1 MKIMNANKE
10 DIDKLIK
17 ETLTQEEA
25 RFYDE
30 LEEQGLWGMIGS
42 IFQGKLGWLV
52 ILMNIINLIVFG
64 ILIYCV
70 IQFFNV
76 TETNELIKWA
86 LGIVICLNFNT
97 MIKLYAWMQMDKNA
111 ILREM
116 KRLELQVSSL
126 SGKMSE

>member
-1 MKIMNANKE
+1 MKNNTE
-10 DIDKLIK
+10 EIDALIK

-25 RFYDE
+25 KFYDE

-42 IFQGKLGWLV
+42 LFQGKLGWFV
-52 ILMNIINLIVFG
+52 VLMNGVNLIIFG
-64 ILIYCV
+64 ILIYCL

-76 TETNELIKWA
+76 TDTNELIKWG
-86 LGIVICLNFNT
+86 LGIIICLIFNT

>member
-1 MKIMNANKE
+1 MKNNTE
-10 DIDKLIK
+10 EIDKLIK

-25 RFYDE
+25 KFYDE
-30 LEEQGLWGMIGS
+30 LEEQGLWGMICS
-42 IFQGKLGWLV
+42 IFQGKLGWLA

-76 TETNELIKWA
+76 TETKELIKWA
-86 LGIVICLNFNT
+86 LGVFICLNFNT

-111 ILREM
+111 ILREI
-116 KRLELQVSSL
+116 KRLEFLITKTST
-126 SGKMSE
+126 K